1 MCKVWIFVSICFFRL
16 YFYIKTFFWIWLGCL
31 VVDILKTNFEVFG
44 CTKNTENWDSNGCG
58 NGCGRRIGVADGGDA
73 NVKWGEGGG
82 CRTEEKEVV
91 YYRQD
96 PLNCKMGARNLFF
109 SFGFSIILELWRM

>member
-1 MCKVWIFVSICFFRL
+1 
-16 YFYIKTFFWIWLGCL
+16 
-31 VVDILKTNFEVFG
+31 
-44 CTKNTENWDSNGCG
+44 
-58 NGCGRRIGVADGGDA
+58 
-73 NVKWGEGGG
+73 VKWGEGGG

-109 SFGFSIILELWRM
+109 SFGFSIILELWRV